1 MDIED
6 ARTSASAKVV
16 LPLPGKPTRINST
29 CRYERGIYYWPNILL
44 QDIKRTYSLLTAR
57 YPQSEAKGCWW
68 QQKSFHKSERYFGPA
83 LFCGICTSRSLAGT
97 GMVVMWSRY
106 I

>member
-29 CRYERGIYYWPNILL
+29 CRYVRGIYYWLNVLL
-44 QDIKRTYSLLTAR
+44 LDIQRELTH
-57 YPQSEAKGCWW
+57 
-68 QQKSFHKSERYFGPA
+68 F
-83 LFCGICTSRSLAGT
+83 
-97 GMVVMWSRY
+97 
-106 I
+106 

>member
-6 ARTSASAKVV
+6 ARTSASAKLV

-44 QDIKRTYSLLTAR
+44 QDIKRELTH
-57 YPQSEAKGCWW
+57 
-68 QQKSFHKSERYFGPA
+68 F
-83 LFCGICTSRSLAGT
+83 
-97 GMVVMWSRY
+97 
-106 I
+106 